1 MAAHF
6 TKTGDEIIL
15 GSRHKSFYYYDMIAG
30 KLISVTPPVKALDEV
45 QRHSIASIFEIS
57 PDNRFI
63 CFIGSQGQIHLFS
76 SKARTFHFIWFELEI
91 LIYESVALFN

>member
-15 GSRHKSFYYYDMIAG
+15 GSRHKNFYYYDMNSG
-30 KLISVTPPVKALDEV
+30 KVISVTPPVKAIGEF
-45 QRHSIASIFEIS
+45 QRNSISSTFEIS

-63 CFIGSQGQIHLFS
+63 AFIGTQGQIHLFS
-76 SKARTFHFIWFELEI
+76 CKVS
-91 LIYESVALFN
+91 LFFFWLL